1 MIINLLLIFQRT
13 LAYYFS
19 TLFERFFKRAQI
31 NETQQGQQLMS
42 SSSSR
47 PPVNEDVAYANYT
60 LFQKRSGK
68 ARESL
73 RKALEADETRVNK
86 RGVILLYKSAMRDF
100 ESALSTRLVSCPP
113 YKHAEIR
120 QQQEKLG
127 NFLESVKERLTKLEE
142 DDLSKSGNETNT
154 RQVMIS
160 RSVSRS
166 ARGAP
171 TATTSAP
178 SSSMTNSKLLKGV
191 NSKFGEETLSTILAD
206 SERITLRNVE
216 GNEAAKEALEESVI
230 LPSLNPKLFTGLRA
244 PCKGILLFGPPGN
257 GKTMIAKAL
266 ASECH
271 STFFNVSAAS
281 IMSKWVGD
289 GEKMVQAL
297 FQVAR
302 NAQPSIIFIDE
313 VDSMLCERSE
323 QENGAARRVK
333 TEFLIQMDGCANKSE
348 DRILVLGA
356 TNRPNELDEGI
367 LRRFPKRI
375 FIDLPEKQARAS
387 MIKSTFHRSNT
398 QASLN
403 DQELNYIAELTAGY
417 SYSDLDSLCRSAAL
431 IPLRSI
437 DRSNVHKFT
446 AAHLRPVNLQDFE
459 AALTTVKPSLNKENR
474 KKLLEFAR
482 RHAQMTE

>member
-1 MIINLLLIFQRT
+1 
-13 LAYYFS
+13 
-19 TLFERFFKRAQI
+19 
-31 NETQQGQQLMS
+31 MS

-60 LFQKRSGK
+60 LFQKRSEK

-73 RKALEADETRVNK
+73 RKALEADETRANK
-86 RGVILLYKSAMRDF
+86 KGVILLYKSAMRDF
-100 ESALSTRLVSCPP
+100 ESALSTRLSSCPP

-127 NFLESVKERLTKLEE
+127 NFLESVKDRLTKLEE
-142 DDLSKSGNETNT
+142 DELSKSGNETNT
-154 RQVMIS
+154 REVMIS

-166 ARGAP
+166 ARGMP

-191 NSKFGEETLSTILAD
+191 NSKFGEEILSTILAD

-398 QASLN
+398 QASLS
-403 DQELNYIAELTAGY
+403 DHELNYIAELTAGY
-417 SYSDLDSLCRSAAL
+417 SYSDLDALCRSAAL
-431 IPLRSI
+431 IPLRSV

-459 AALTTVKPSLNKENR
+459 AALTAVKPSLNKENR

>member
-1 MIINLLLIFQRT
+1 MIINLLLLFQRT

-19 TLFERFFKRAQI
+19 NLFERFFKKTQI
-31 NETQQGQQLMS
+31 TETQQGQQLMS
-42 SSSSR
+42 SSSR
-47 PPVNEDVAYANYT
+47 QPVNEDVAYANYI
-60 LFQKRSGK
+60 LFQERTAK

-73 RKALEADETRVNK
+73 RKALEADETRSNK

-100 ESALSTRLVSCPP
+100 EPVLSTRLSSCPP

-120 QQQEKLG
+120 QQQEKL
-127 NFLESVKERLTKLEE
+127 ESLIESLRGRLTELEE
-142 DDLSKSGNETNT
+142 DERCKSGDRTHTREATVSRPITRSTREAPTSKS
-154 RQVMIS
+154 
-160 RSVSRS
+160 
-166 ARGAP
+166 AL
-171 TATTSAP
+171 
-178 SSSMTNSKLLKGV
+178 SSSMANSKLLKGV
-191 NSKFGEETLSTILAD
+191 NSKFGEEILSTILAD

-266 ASECH
+266 ATECR

-323 QENGAARRVK
+323 QENGVARRVK

-356 TNRPNELDEGI
+356 TNRPNELDEGF

-387 MIKSTFHRSNT
+387 MIKSTFHGSNT
-398 QASLN
+398 QAALS
-403 DQELNYIAELTAGY
+403 DRELNYIAEQTDGY
-417 SYSDLDSLCRSAAL
+417 SYSDLDTLCRSAAL

-474 KKLLEFAR
+474 QKLLEFAR
-482 RHAQMTE
+482 GHAQILE